1 MRNYLFSII
10 LGLLISCHAKE
21 TNMQVKIKRFVDKPI
36 IPPFL
41 EKEIGSNINGPSLI
55 RAPDWIKD
63 RLGKYY
69 LYFADHKGD
78 RIKMAYSDSLSG
90 PWKIHIGGTLHLK
103 ESYFLTNEPDIPE
116 DFDISE
122 LKPRDAH
129 PEQIDH
135 IPQKITDLT
144 YPHIASP
151 DVHIDKT
158 KQEIIMYYHGLDEF
172 GLQKT
177 RVAVSTNGLDFIA
190 RKKIVGW
197 PYFKKFSYQG
207 ENYGISMPGIIYRN
221 FGDIDDFSIVN
232 QVMGENTRHSA
243 VMVSGDKLI
252 IFFSRKGDKPERI
265 LLTTIDLRLDPE
277 MWSTSEPIEI
287 LRPEKEWEGSTLPL
301 YKSVESA
308 INIPA
313 NQLRDPAVYS
323 ENGRNYLLYSLRG
336 ENGIGIVEFLTSEP

>member
-151 DVHIDKT
+151 DVHIDNT
-158 KQEIIMYYHGLDEF
+158 KQQIIMYYHGLDEF

>member
-41 EKEIGSNINGPSLI
+41 EEEIGSNINGPSLI